1 MSYLPRVVEVATRVG
16 KARVAPT
23 LTFVIPCFNEQAA
36 IPLLL
41 QKLSDLSERLA
52 ATGRI
57 QGPARIL
64 LVDDGSRDA
73 TWQVIQEACEVHN
86 LTGIRLSRNHG
97 HQRALLAGLMQADA
111 DVVISMDADLQ
122 DDPDAVPAMLDAYA
136 RGSEIVFGV
145 RGARR
150 ADTPFKRR
158 SARAYYD
165 LLSWLGV
172 DLVPDHADFR
182 LMSRKAI
189 SALAGFE
196 ETNLFLRGMIP
207 QLGFASETV
216 VYDRGAR
223 SAGESK
229 YPVGKMLALALEGI
243 TSFSIK
249 PLRLI
254 TLMGALV
261 AGLAFALL
269 FYSLAAWFAGRT
281 ITGWASTVLPIY
293 LLGGTHMIALGVVGE
308 YIGKI
313 YQEVK
318 RRPRFIIDETVAS
331 APASPSIAFQNQFA
345 GPGA

>member
-1 MSYLPRVVEVATRVG
+1 MSYLPRFVDLATQVG
-16 KARVAPT
+16 PGRPTPT
-23 LTFVIPCFNEQAA
+23 LAFVIPCFNEEAA
-36 IPLLL
+36 LPILLRR
-41 QKLSDLSERLA
+41 LSILSEELA
-52 ATGRI
+52 ATGRS
-57 QGPARIL
+57 QGLARIVL
-64 LVDDGSRDA
+64 IDDGSQDGTWRLIQDA
-73 TWQVIQEACEVHN
+73 TRAHN
-86 LTGIRLSRNHG
+86 VTGIRLSRNHG

-122 DDPDAVPAMLDAYA
+122 DDPGAVPDMLDAYA

-145 RGARR
+145 REARD
-150 ADTPFKRR
+150 ADTPFKRT
-158 SARAYYD
+158 SARAYYG

-182 LMSRKAI
+182 LMSRKAL
-189 SALAGFE
+189 ATLAGFE

-207 QLGFASETV
+207 QLGFATETV

-229 YPVGKMLALALEGI
+229 YPLGKMLALAIEGI

-254 TLMGALV
+254 ALLGALV

-269 FYSLAAWFAGRT
+269 FYSLAAWMAGRT
-281 ITGWASTVLPIY
+281 IDGWTSTVLPIY
-293 LLGGTHMIALGVVGE
+293 LLGGTHLVALGVVGE

-318 RRPRFIIDETVAS
+318 RRPRFIIDETVTA
-331 APASPSIAFQNQFA
+331 APAGVAFHKQLVGSDA
-345 GPGA
+345 